1 MRVIQ
6 CTNSHGEY
14 RTIYAFRDDD
24 LAYLAFHDSRAH
36 PALRMHIEGV
46 TFDGSINASKGH
58 MREEI
63 HGVERWYMLINN
75 RYVYF
80 DHDDTTES
88 SIQPTS
94 ERSGTPVTS
103 AGELLDTATCGYL
116 PSAPPVPPATPKPPH
131 APGLDPALEPDE
143 QLLPAPPNPPPP
155 PHIPDPSPPP
165 SPPPPSPPPS
175 PPPPSPP
182 PVPCLCEYP
191 DTYTNPD
198 GTPVF
203 SCNDTLITFPIG
215 IGLGA
220 SYTATKYAYDV
231 FEVIAGAA
239 AQTDGC
245 ATSLVDGDNVA
256 SNTWSGITISSEC
269 RHGHALTLT
278 GRHTL
283 NGAAGAPTV
292 AITDALVFE
301 AACEPYSPPS
311 FPPRYPSSNISQPIA
326 SGNVTHSGWGFELEF
341 YENTRTRIY
350 FEPGYAV
357 EAGDLVVFV
366 PKCAHSSNPYATHRL
381 TQPRFRAQVLYRLE
395 PGQRVQH
402 RVLVE
407 YLGSRRRRQRPE
419 QFRPRRH
426 RTGGRRRSH
435 LRRRGVAQP

>member
-1 MRVIQ
+1 MECRPVRVIQ

-14 RTIYAFRDDD
+14 RTVYAFRDDD
-24 LAYLAFHDSRAH
+24 PAYLAFHDSRAH

-58 MREEI
+58 MREEV
-63 HGVERWYMLINN
+63 HGVERWYMLLNN

-80 DHDDTTES
+80 DHGDTTES

-103 AGELLDTATCGYL
+103 SGDLFNTASCGSL
-116 PSAPPVPPATPKPPH
+116 PSAPPAPPATPNSPH
-131 APGLDPALEPDE
+131 APGMDPAIEPAL
-143 QLLPAPPNPPPP
+143 QRMPAPPLPPPP
-155 PHIPDPSPPP
+155 PHLPNPSPPP

-182 PVPCLCEYP
+182 PVLCLCESP
-191 DTYTNPD
+191 DTYTNLD

-220 SYTATKYAYDV
+220 TYTATKYAYDV

-256 SNTWSGITISSEC
+256 SDTWSGITVGSEC

-283 NGAAGAPTV
+283 NGASGAPTV

-301 AACEPYSPPS
+301 AQCDLYPPPS
-311 FPPRYPSSNISQPIA
+311 YPPRYPSSNITQPIA
-326 SGNVTHSGWGFELEF
+326 SGNVTHGGWGFELEF

-366 PKCAHSSNPYATHRL
+366 PK
-381 TQPRFRAQVLYRLE
+381 
-395 PGQRVQH
+395 
-402 RVLVE
+402 
-407 YLGSRRRRQRPE
+407 
-419 QFRPRRH
+419 
-426 RTGGRRRSH
+426 
-435 LRRRGVAQP
+435 